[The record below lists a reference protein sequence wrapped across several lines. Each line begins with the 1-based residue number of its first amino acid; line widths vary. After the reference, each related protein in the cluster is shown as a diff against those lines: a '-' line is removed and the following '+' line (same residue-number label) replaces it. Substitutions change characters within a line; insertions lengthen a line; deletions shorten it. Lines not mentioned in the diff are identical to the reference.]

1 VSIRLI
7 AVLAMVTGLLYFPV
21 SLAQPVRN
29 ASTEI
34 NYLLDFVE
42 ISGCEFYRNG
52 SWYDSVRAQVHLRN
66 KYDHLSARDR
76 IATAEDF
83 IEKAASESSL
93 SGIAY
98 EIRCG
103 GGCMTVTTREWLLAV
118 LARYRDVLARRFESS

>member
-1 VSIRLI
+1 MNPRLF
-7 AVLAMVTGLLYFPV
+7 AVLGMVLGLSFLPPV
-21 SLAQPVRN
+21 LAQPVKS
-29 ASTEI
+29 AQAEI
-34 NYLLDFVE
+34 NYLLDFIE

-52 SWYDSVRAQVHLRN
+52 SWYDSVRAQEHLRK

-83 IEKAASESSL
+83 IDQAASESSL

-103 GGCMTVTTREWLLAV
+103 SGCTTVTSREWLFAV
-118 LARYRDVLARRFESS
+118 LARYRSVVARGPESS